1 MCHDA
6 QNRRKGQIQPAKP
19 RVLLYNRTDT
29 LEPMDNQDCSLIA
42 AKKVGGKFGITV
54 NSSILLWYL
63 IYSSQN

>member
-1 MCHDA
+1 MCHDV

-63 IYSSQN
+63 IYSSQS